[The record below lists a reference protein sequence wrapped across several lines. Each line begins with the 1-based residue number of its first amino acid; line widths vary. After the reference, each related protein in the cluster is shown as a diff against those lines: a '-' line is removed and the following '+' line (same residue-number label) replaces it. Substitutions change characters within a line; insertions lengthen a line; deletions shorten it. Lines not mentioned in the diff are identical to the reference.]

1 MSCSVDAR
9 PRPRRRA
16 AREPIKTRLRGESLP
31 AQFIRFVLV
40 GGSSNVVYG
49 GLFLALAGFG
59 SFAANIVGIAVSTM
73 LANEL
78 HRRVTFHAVERVGW
92 LQTQWE
98 AGGLALVALALGTT
112 ALASVNILLPGASS
126 LTQIIAVVAVSA
138 VTGAMR
144 FLALRGWVF

>member
-1 MSCSVDAR
+1 VSGSVDTR
-9 PRPRRRA
+9 PPRCA
-16 AREPIKTRLRGESLP
+16 GREPIKARLRGESLP

-40 GGSSNVVYG
+40 GGSSNVLYG
-49 GLFLALAGFG
+49 GLFLTLAGLG
-59 SFAANIVGIAVSTM
+59 SFVANIVGIAASTV

-78 HRRVTFHAVERVGW
+78 HRRVTFHAVERVGF

-98 AGGLALVALALGTT
+98 AGGLALAALVLGTT
-112 ALASVNILLPGASS
+112 ALAVVNIALPEASS
-126 LTQIIAVVAVSA
+126 LMQIFAVVAVSA